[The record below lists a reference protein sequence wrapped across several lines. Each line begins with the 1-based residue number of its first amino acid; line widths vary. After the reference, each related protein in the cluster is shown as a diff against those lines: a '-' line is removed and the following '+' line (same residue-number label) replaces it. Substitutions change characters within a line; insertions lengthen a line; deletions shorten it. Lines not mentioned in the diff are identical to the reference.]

1 MANQLLQHGH
11 KVAFYTVPET
21 QEFGMVLC
29 HNACLMWL
37 ARWDNHENLSLVV
50 TAKHDPWV
58 AGFDLSVWVELTP
71 KDVEELIELGS
82 GMELGLI
89 QVTIETASDLRFR
102 VVFTGRGTGG
112 LRRWIRE
119 VPSGQQMG

>member
-1 MANQLLQHGH
+1 MANQTLQHGH
-11 KVAFYTVPET
+11 KVAFYNVPET
-21 QEFGMVLC
+21 QEFGIVLR
-29 HNACLMWL
+29 HNKTLMGL
-37 ARWDNHENLSLVV
+37 ARWDNDTDLQLVV

-71 KDVEELIELGS
+71 KDVDELIELGT

-89 QVTIETASDLRFR
+89 TVTIETASDLRFR
-102 VVFTGRGTGG
+102 VVFTGGVDGG

-119 VPSGQQMG
+119 VGPGQQVG

>member
-1 MANQLLQHGH
+1 MANQSLLHGH
-11 KVAFYTVPET
+11 KVAFYTIRET
-21 QEFGMVLC
+21 PKFGMVLH
-29 HNACLMWL
+29 HNNTLIGL
-37 ARWDNHENLSLVV
+37 DRWANHENLHLGV
-50 TAKHDPWV
+50 TVKHDPWV

-82 GMELGLI
+82 GVELGLI

-119 VPSGQQMG
+119 VAYAP